1 MTLVQRQFVDVG
13 GRRVHLR
20 FAGRGPAM
28 VLLHQSPQ
36 SSAALLPW
44 IEALATDHAVFAPDT
59 PGFGHSDPLPLTAP
73 DIRDYA
79 QALTALLDVLG
90 LQKVLLCG
98 VHTGAAIAAEL
109 AFTQPQRVAAL
120 VCDGLSMF
128 DEGEQAALLE
138 RYLPPFEPQWDGGHL
153 RWLFARLREQ
163 HLYFPWFDGRPAA
176 RLAYPLPTPPR
187 LRDAVLDVLD
197 AGDGYRLAYRAA
209 FCHQPQAGLARL
221 AMPARVCYRAAD
233 VLAPHATRCPPLPA
247 GARLQVC
254 QGGEPELR
262 AAMHEVFASA
272 AAAATPVVSASVVQR
287 AVSNTRCIVPA
298 GGIEWAFTM
307 AGAGGVGDPAGPA
320 LLALGDLGQPA
331 VLPDSAAASL
341 RLAADWPGHGASG
354 GAAIPTLTA
363 DTLAA
368 SLRAALQTLPLPPAP
383 LALQAR
389 GAATALASALARQCG
404 AGCTAPRLEGAPPAS
419 PAARQHFLQ
428 GLPALQPDGHGGWL
442 LEAWDWVRG
451 ASLFDRWSPAVG
463 LVQPAPDPWRVHQ
476 QVREVLRAGP
486 LHTALWRAMLAD

>member
-1 MTLVQRQFVDVG
+1 MSPVQRQFVDVG

-20 FAGRGPAM
+20 FAGRGPAL
-28 VLLHQSPQ
+28 VLLHQSPEN
-36 SSAALLPW
+36 SAALLPW
-44 IEALATDHAVFAPDT
+44 IEALAAEHAVFAPDT

-73 DIRDYA
+73 TIGDYA
-79 QALTALLDVLG
+79 QALAALLDTLG
-90 LQKVLLCG
+90 LQRVLLCG

-128 DEGEQAALLE
+128 DDGEQAALLE
-138 RYLPPFEPQWDGGHL
+138 RYLPPFEQQWDGSHL

-163 HLYFPWFDGRPAA
+163 HLYFPWFDGRPTA
-176 RLAYPLPTPPR
+176 RLAYPLPTPAR
-187 LRDAVLDVLD
+187 LRVAVLDVLD
-197 AGDGYRLAYRAA
+197 AGDGFRQAYRAA

-221 AMPARVCYRAAD
+221 AVPARLCYRAAD
-233 VLAPHATRCPPLPA
+233 VLASHATRCPPLPA

-254 QGGEPELR
+254 HGGEPDVR

-272 AAAATPVVSASVVQR
+272 AAAATPADSASAVQR
-287 AVSNTRCIVPA
+287 AVSTSRRIVPA
-298 GGIEWAFTM
+298 DGIEWAFTM
-307 AGAGGVGDPAGPA
+307 AGAGAETGPA

-331 VLPDSAAASL
+331 ALPDSATSGAASL
-341 RLAADWPGHGASG
+341 RLAVDWPGHGASG
-354 GAAIPTLTA
+354 GVAADSLTS

-368 SLRAALQTLPLPPAP
+368 SLRDALQALPLPPAP
-383 LALQAR
+383 LTLQAH

-404 AGCTAPRLEGAPPAS
+404 AGCTPPRLAGPPPAS

-428 GLPALQPDGHGGWL
+428 GLPSLQPDGHGGWL

-451 ASLFDRWSPAVG
+451 ASLFDRWVPGVG
-463 LVQPAPDPWRVHQ
+463 LVQPAPDPWRVHL

>member
-20 FAGRGPAM
+20 FAGRGPAL

-44 IEALATDHAVFAPDT
+44 IEALAADHAVFAPDT

-73 DIRDYA
+73 DIGDYA
-79 QALTALLDVLG
+79 QALAALLETLG
-90 LQKVLLCG
+90 LQRVLLCG

-109 AFTQPQRVAAL
+109 AFTRPQRVAAL

-128 DEGEQAALLE
+128 DEGEQAALLD

-176 RLAYPLPTPPR
+176 RLAYPLPSPPR

-209 FCHQPQAGLARL
+209 FCHRPQAGLARL
-221 AMPARVCYRAAD
+221 AVPARVCYRAAD
-233 VLAPHATRCPPLPA
+233 VLAPHATRCPALPA

-254 QGGEPELR
+254 HGGEPELR

-272 AAAATPVVSASVVQR
+272 ASAATPVDSASVVQR
-287 AVSNTRCIVPA
+287 AVSGTRRIVPA

-307 AGAGGVGDPAGPA
+307 AGAGDPAGPA

-331 VLPDSAAASL
+331 VLPDGAAASL
-341 RLAADWPGHGASG
+341 RLAVDWPGHGASG
-354 GAAIPTLTA
+354 GVVPDPLTS
-363 DTLAA
+363 DSLAA
-368 SLRAALQTLPLPPAP
+368 SLRAALQALPLPPAP
-383 LALQAR
+383 LALQAH
-389 GAATALASALARQCG
+389 GAAAALASALARQCG
-404 AGCTAPRLEGAPPAS
+404 AGCAPPRLEGPPPIS
-419 PAARQHFLQ
+419 PAARQHFLR

-451 ASLFDRWSPAVG
+451 ASLFDRWLPGVG
-463 LVQPAPDPWRVHQ
+463 LAQAAPDPWRAHL